1 MQRTEKLIASSKSH
15 SQIER
20 VPISKG
26 KHRNL
31 ALRLGVFACVLSG
44 TARSQTTSLLSPQR
58 HPEVNDAIVQA
69 ITHVTV
75 LDPGAGGREQRDMT
89 ILFRNSTITAV
100 EKSAEADVPKGAVI
114 HDERGRYVM
123 PGLWDAHVHL
133 LQVGPKAFPLF
144 LANGITSVRDM
155 GSDLI
160 EIHQWQEARSLGALI
175 PRILTPGPKLDG
187 MTYDESL
194 HAEYRPD
201 RLVVTSPETA
211 RASVDALKK
220 AGVDFIKVH
229 NGMTTDIYN
238 AIAKEARK
246 IGIAFDGHLPEA
258 GPLAAAA
265 VGQRTLEHGQHMML
279 CSQADWEKIRSEPPD
294 RAADEETW
302 CATLDVQTKMFPA
315 IVRAGEWLTPTLTVW
330 RSGDMIGR
338 PNAKTLVE
346 KLSGSATVW
355 PELQQWWNS
364 EMNGPSFTDFQRSL
378 LEKAPAMAA
387 AASRAGVKLL
397 AGTDLGDP
405 YVIPGYSLHDELELM
420 VAAGVPTLKA
430 LQSATSE
437 PAAAFGLSSTLGA
450 ITPGQSAD
458 LLVIDGDPVQDISN
472 TRRSSAVV
480 SNGNWVQQTR
490 VTVGIPTP

>member
-1 MQRTEKLIASSKSH
+1 MQ
-15 SQIER
+15 QIDRLVAER
-20 VPISKG
+20 APHRQPIDVRFPWTKQ
-26 KHRNL
+26 RQAAVWL
-31 ALRLGVFACVLSG
+31 ALFACALSVKGWGQITSVL
-44 TARSQTTSLLSPQR
+44 TR
-58 HPEVNDAIVQA
+58 HEDPKIQGSRIQA

-75 LDPGAGGREQRDMT
+75 IDPGSGGDEQRDMT
-89 ILFRNSTITAV
+89 IIFRDSMILAV
-100 EKSAEADVPKGAVI
+100 EKSAQASIPLGTAI
-114 HDERGRYVM
+114 HDEHGRYVM

-133 LQVGPKAFPLF
+133 TQVGPKAFPLF

-160 EIHQWQEARSLGALI
+160 EIREWQEARSQGALI

-187 MTYDESL
+187 MTYEESL

-201 RLVVTSPETA
+201 RFVVTSPETA
-211 RASVDALKK
+211 RAIIDALLK
-220 AGVDFIKVH
+220 AHVNFIKVH
-229 NGMTTDIYN
+229 NGMAAAIYD
-238 AIAKEARK
+238 AIAKEAHAV
-246 IGIAFDGHLPEA
+246 GLPFDGHLPEA

-265 VGQRTLEHGQHMML
+265 AGQRTLEHGQHMML
-279 CSQADWEKIRSEPPD
+279 CSESDWKKIHTEPAN

-302 CATLDVQTKMFPA
+302 CANPDVQAKMFPA
-315 IVRAGEWLTPTLTVW
+315 IIRAGEWLTPTLTVW

-338 PNAKTLVE
+338 PNAKVLAA

-355 PELQQWWNS
+355 PELQQWWDS
-364 EMNGPSFTDFQRSL
+364 EMGSPPFTDFQRSL

-437 PAAAFGLSSTLGA
+437 PSLAFGLSATVGTIA
-450 ITPGQSAD
+450 PGQSAD
-458 LLVIDGDPVQDISN
+458 LLVLNADPLQDISN
-472 TRRSSAVV
+472 TSRICAVV
-480 SNGNWVQQTR
+480 FNGNWVPQ
-490 VTVGIPTP
+490 GAEY